1 MESVQP
7 GTVLTGLYRQYMSDR
22 PIFTYQ
28 TRITMTRE
36 ATCVLDAYAALHGR
50 VERSLFAQW
59 SAGHQISKLKPAIQ
73 SRFGITA
80 RQFNAIRV
88 GLEGKISSI
97 KERRPDL
104 IAEGGSRVKRAEKV
118 IRRLEKDAPG
128 SNKLHQKRRRLQ
140 TLRHRVEALTSEHQR
155 GAVHLCFGSRK
166 LFRAQFDLQA
176 NGYASHEAWK
186 ADWESE
192 RCRQFF
198 VLGSQ
203 DETAGNQTCQAIVAA
218 DGSLTLHLRLPDS
231 LAKDGKHLVISG
243 VSFAYGHDA
252 LVAALA
258 SSRKIE
264 SRTQDGKPIKK
275 RIGTAISYR
284 FIRDEKGW
292 RIFASVEAQR
302 VKQVSRRMPGAFGVD
317 VNADHLAVA
326 ETDHYGNLICSRRID
341 LPLAGKTA
349 HQAKAL
355 IGDAAVLIAGLAK
368 AAGKPVVIEQLNFQK
383 KKAELESVDP
393 KQARMISSFACN
405 HVASNIKAASF
416 RAGVEVIEVN
426 PAYTSVIGAVEHAQQ
441 RGISVHMGA
450 AFAIAR
456 RGLGLSE
463 RPTKRK
469 VSTPVRNGG
478 HVTFDLPVR
487 NRSKHVWSFWSNVRT
502 RLKAAHKE
510 HYRSGAHRDAP
521 PPLRPSKPALGAPGS
536 ITARSR
542 DANRLLHCSG
552 DVLEDVPY

>member
-1 MESVQP
+1 M
-7 GTVLTGLYRQYMSDR
+7 RDR
-22 PIFTYQ
+22 PVFTYQ
-28 TRITMTRE
+28 TRIAMAGE
-36 ATCVLDAYAALHGR
+36 ATCALEAYASLHGR
-50 VERSLFAQW
+50 VERSLFAEW
-59 SAGHQISKLKPAIQ
+59 SAGHQIGKLKPAFQ
-73 SRFGITA
+73 ARFGITA

-104 IAEGGSRVKRAEKV
+104 IAEGGSRVSKAEKV

-140 TLRHRVEALTSEHQR
+140 TLRHRLEALKSAHER
-155 GAVHLCFGSRK
+155 GVVHLCFGSRK
-166 LFRAQFDLQA
+166 LCRAQFDLQA

-231 LAKDGKHLVISG
+231 LARDGKHLVIPE
-243 VSFAYGHDA
+243 VRFAYGHNA

-258 SSRKIE
+258 SSRKVE
-264 SRTQDGKPIKK
+264 SRTQDGKAITK

-284 FIRDEKGW
+284 FLRDEKGW
-292 RIFASVEAQR
+292 RVFASVEAQR
-302 VKQVSRRMPGAFGVD
+302 VEQVSHRMLGAFGVD

-326 ETDHYGNLICSRRID
+326 ETDHYGNLIGTHRIA
-341 LPLAGKTA
+341 LPLVGKTA
-349 HQAKAL
+349 DQAKAL

-383 KKAELESVDP
+383 KKAELEAVDSR
-393 KQARMISSFACN
+393 QAKRISSFACGK
-405 HVASNIKAASF
+405 VASSMKAACF
-416 RAGVEVIEVN
+416 RAGVEAIEIN
-426 PAYTSVIGAVEHAQQ
+426 PAYTSVIGAVEHAQK

-463 RPTKRK
+463 RLTKRK

-487 NRSKHVWSFWSNVRT
+487 NRSKHVWSFWSDVRT

-521 PPLRPSKPALGAPGS
+521 PPLRPAKPALGAPGS
-536 ITARSR
+536 ITAQSR
-542 DANRLLHCSG
+542 DANRLPYCSG
-552 DVLEDVPY
+552 DVLEDAPY